1 MVAILTDVGNS
12 RSLNEDF
19 ASYIEKDDY
28 SVYVVADGMGGHN
41 AGEVASR
48 MASVGIV
55 EYIYHHFND
64 IENEKLLRRAVK
76 KVNLDVFNHS
86 KENEKLN
93 GMGTTITACLTFQD
107 KIQVA
112 NVGDSSCFG
121 IRNNDIVKLTKDHS
135 LVQELVDAGSISEQ
149 QASNHP
155 KKNIITRAVGTSSHV
170 DVDIFEMYKD
180 EFDIYMLCTDG
191 LTNEVS
197 RKEIL
202 EVIHKSSNLEE
213 ACSKLVEL
221 AKYRGGK
228 DNITVLLFGGEKR

>member
-64 IENEKLLRRAVK
+64 IEKEKLLRRAVK

-121 IRNNDIVKLTKDHS
+121 IRNNDIVFPKIDKFVNYQIGMVKHTKF
-135 LVQELVDAGSISEQ
+135 LVL
-149 QASNHP
+149 
-155 KKNIITRAVGTSSHV
+155 K
-170 DVDIFEMYKD
+170 
-180 EFDIYMLCTDG
+180 
-191 LTNEVS
+191 
-197 RKEIL
+197 
-202 EVIHKSSNLEE
+202 
-213 ACSKLVEL
+213 
-221 AKYRGGK
+221 
-228 DNITVLLFGGEKR
+228 

>member
-28 SVYVVADGMGGHN
+28 SVYVEADGMGGHN

-64 IENEKLLRRAVK
+64 IEKEKLLRRAVK

-155 KKNIITRAVGTSSHV
+155 KK
-170 DVDIFEMYKD
+170 K
-180 EFDIYMLCTDG
+180 FDIYMLCTDG